1 MKQAG
6 KDSGGGAGGGG
17 RKIPPSLA
25 INVPDESQDIQ
36 KPLSLT
42 STGTFK
48 EGDLAINKK
57 GLLIKGESPKTTPSD
72 GPRVGDGT
80 REDVAFSLQDLQT
93 IKLLGQ
99 GSGGTVQK
107 ALHVPSKRVVAL
119 KVITLDVKESV
130 RKQIILE
137 LKTLY
142 RNQSEYVVSLYDAF
156 YTEGSIFIALE
167 YMDGGSLADL
177 LKASGKIEERV
188 LANVT
193 TQVLRGLVY
202 LHKSLHLIHRDIKPS
217 NLLLNTKGKV
227 KIADFGVSG
236 QLAHTLSQAV
246 TWVGTVTYMSPER
259 ISGKSYS
266 YDSDLWSLGLT
277 LVECALGRYPYSA
290 DANAQTGQPVSFFEL
305 LDFIVQS
312 PAPQLPA
319 DQFSPEFCSF
329 VTECLQKAPEERPT
343 AAELLVHPFI
353 KKYEKDNID
362 MAAWVQS
369 LVE

>member
-6 KDSGGGAGGGG
+6 KEGGGS
-17 RKIPPSLA
+17 RRPPPALA
-25 INVPDESQDIQ
+25 VNVPSAEETQENQ
-36 KPLSLT
+36 KPFSLT

-57 GLLIKGESPKTTPSD
+57 GLLIKGESPKTTASYYNAD
-72 GPRVGDGT
+72 GTPGGAPRVGEGG
-80 REDVAFSLQDLQT
+80 REDVAFSLNDLQT
-93 IKLLGQ
+93 LKVLGH
-99 GSGGTVQK
+99 GSGGTVNK

-119 KVITLDVKESV
+119 KVITLDIKESV

-177 LKASGKIEERV
+177 LKASGKISERV

-217 NLLLNTKGKV
+217 NLLLNTKGKI

-236 QLAHTLSQAV
+236 QLAHTLSQAQ

-277 LVECALGRYPYSA
+277 LVDVLWVGTLTVLMLPNQGNQYHFLNYSISLSHHRHR
-290 DANAQTGQPVSFFEL
+290 NYQKTSFRRNFVISLRHACRRL
-305 LDFIVQS
+305 LRNDQRPQS
-312 PAPQLPA
+312 
-319 DQFSPEFCSF
+319 S
-329 VTECLQKAPEERPT
+329 
-343 AAELLVHPFI
+343 
-353 KKYEKDNID
+353 
-362 MAAWVQS
+362 
-369 LVE
+369 

>member
-1 MKQAG
+1 MSK
-6 KDSGGGAGGGG
+6 G
-17 RKIPPSLA
+17 RKLE
-25 INVPDESQDIQ
+25 INVPVNESHDQNF
-36 KPLSLT
+36 SLT

-48 EGDLAINKK
+48 QGDLAINKK
-57 GLLIKGESPKTTPSD
+57 GLLIKGESPKTAPSD
-72 GPRVGDGT
+72 GPKVGD
-80 REDVAFSLQDLQT
+80 RAQEDMVFQLADLQV
-93 IKLLGQ
+93 IKLLGH
-99 GSGGTVQK
+99 GAGGTVQK

-119 KVITLDVKESV
+119 KVITLDVKESI

-142 RNQSEYVVSLYDAF
+142 RNQSEYIVSLYDAF

-167 YMDGGSLADL
+167 YMDGGSLTDL

-188 LANVT
+188 LANIT

-217 NLLLNTKGKV
+217 NLLLNTKGEV

-290 DANAQTGQPVSFFEL
+290 DAAQPGQPVSFFEL
-305 LDFIVQS
+305 LDFIVKS
-312 PAPQLPA
+312 PAPTLGTVG
-319 DQFSPEFCSF
+319 FSPEFASF
-329 VTECLQKAPEERPT
+329 IEDCLQKSPEERPS
-343 AAELLVHPFI
+343 ASELINHPFI
-353 KKYEKDNID
+353 KKYQNDDLD
-362 MAAWVQS
+362 MAGWVQS